1 MKSKAEKSES
11 PEVMVNEC
19 KVIRFVPNH
28 EFQMTKTDGNP
39 ESEAL
44 IYDLF
49 LQAAQPLSQLYPL
62 YESILPFNPQRA

>member
-1 MKSKAEKSES
+1 MIQKVEK
-11 PEVMVNEC
+11 PERVANEC

-49 LQAAQPLSQLYPL
+49 LQAAQLLSRIYPM
-62 YESILPFNPQRA
+62 YESISPFNPQRA